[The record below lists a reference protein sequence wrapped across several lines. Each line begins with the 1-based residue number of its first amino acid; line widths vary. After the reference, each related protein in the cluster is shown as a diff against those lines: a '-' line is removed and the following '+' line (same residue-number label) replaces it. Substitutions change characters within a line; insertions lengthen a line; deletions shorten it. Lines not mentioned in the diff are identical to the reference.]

1 MKHRVPGAI
10 ATAVLVAA
18 ALAYL
23 AAGGYGY
30 ALGSIALAL
39 TMSGLVWHR
48 SRRLAAESALLDHVS
63 AELIAAREIEDI
75 WARAATTL
83 GRFLQASRVVVYCR
97 DERDVYR
104 LWKQYSA
111 DHVRPFDV
119 GASLSASPFEMGSRS
134 GRVCTLV
141 CVGAADGKRIALAVY
156 PANAA
161 RVDFIDRFAQHVNR
175 IAEVVGHCQSES
187 RLAEARSGLLRY
199 AHALAS
205 AHESET
211 VLDLAVSAGPT
222 LAGGERGAVFVESA
236 SVGWR
241 TAFEKGFGAELT
253 PAFLSR
259 LLSRLDEA
267 VGRRGPLRL
276 DEPDAALLVVPM
288 FHGRELM
295 GVLLLGR
302 AGSSPVWDDA
312 DFEAAKIL
320 GQLTA
325 TALKNARQLEA
336 LSTVIAGQGEIADR
350 SFDLHVTLD
359 ESGTI
364 RGCNAQASRAF
375 GSSPPDLVGRRFEDL
390 VDRDFVHRWRQ
401 LQRELF
407 RKGSLSQISTKLR
420 TDDENDI
427 EVVVNAFA
435 PSAEEARLV
444 MSNVTELR
452 RLENQLRH
460 SQRQEVLGLL
470 ASGVAHDLNNVLGG
484 VLGYASLA
492 RHQTQDP
499 RVTKYVETIERTAMR
514 GASLTGRLLSSSRKS
529 SPRHEPVSLNQL
541 IGETLELLA
550 HSMPKSIRI
559 ETSLDPSVRVIMA
572 DSAQLQQI
580 LLNLAINARDAMRD
594 GGIMRL
600 STRLE
605 TVDARVRISVQ
616 DTGVGMDS
624 KVLERLY
631 EPFFS
636 TKGPKG
642 TGLGL
647 SVVYGIVKSLS
658 GDIRVQSS
666 PGRGTRFD
674 VFLPC
679 RWADEAATACE
690 VDEPVGHG
698 ELILLVDDEEVLR
711 DLGKD
716 ILETHGY
723 RVHVV
728 SSGEE
733 AVDFIQRAKE
743 SVALVVLDLVM
754 PGIDGGETY
763 RRLRHLDAGLPVL
776 LSSGLTAEKSVE
788 EILSD
793 RATAFLEKPYGQ
805 TELARAVRSTILRK
819 GRSTVVH

>member
-10 ATAVLVAA
+10 ATFVLVV

-23 AAGGYGY
+23 ATAGLGY
-30 ALGSIALAL
+30 AVASVALAFTL
-39 TMSGLVWHR
+39 SGLVWGR
-48 SRRLAAESALLDHVS
+48 SRRLAAESSLLEDVS
-63 AELIAAREIEDI
+63 AELIGAQGIDDV

-83 GRFLQASRVVVYCR
+83 GRFLEASRVVVYR
-97 DERDVYR
+97 RNERQVYR
-104 LWKQYSA
+104 LWKQYAS
-111 DHVRPFDV
+111 DDVRPFDD
-119 GASLSASPFEMGSRS
+119 GASLSASPFEMGRRP
-134 GRVCTLV
+134 GTPCTVVWL
-141 CVGAADGKRIALAVY
+141 GAADEKRVALAVY
-156 PANAA
+156 PAYPA
-161 RVDFIDRFAQHVNR
+161 RADFIDRFAEQVNR
-175 IAEVVGHCQSES
+175 IAEAVGRCRTES
-187 RLAEARSGLLRY
+187 RLGEVRSGLLRF

-205 AHESET
+205 AHEWET

-222 LAGGERGAVFVESA
+222 VAGCEKGAVFVESA

-259 LLSRLDEA
+259 LIARLDEA
-267 VGRRGPLRL
+267 VGQRGPLKPN
-276 DEPDAALLVVPM
+276 DVAGSLLVVPM

-302 AGSSPVWDDA
+302 TVSSPVWDDA
-312 DFEAAKIL
+312 DLEAARIL

-325 TALKNARQLEA
+325 TALKNARQSEA
-336 LSTVIAGQGEIADR
+336 LSTAIAGYDEIANR
-350 SFDLHVTLD
+350 SFDLHVMLD
-359 ESGTI
+359 ETGTI
-364 RGCNAQASRAF
+364 RSCNAQASRAF
-375 GSSPPDLVGRRFEDL
+375 GSSRLDLVGRRFEDL

-407 RKGSLSQISTKLR
+407 QKGSLSQVSTKLK
-420 TDDENDI
+420 TDDENDL
-427 EVVVNAFA
+427 EVVLNAFA
-435 PSAEEARLV
+435 PSPDEARLV
-444 MSNVTELR
+444 LNDVTELR

-492 RHQTQDP
+492 RYQTQDP

-514 GASLTGRLLSSSRKS
+514 GASLTGRLLSSSRRS
-529 SPRHEPVSLNQL
+529 SPRQEPVSLNQL

-550 HSMPKSIRI
+550 HSMPKNVRI

-594 GGIMRL
+594 GGVLRL

-605 TVDARVRISVQ
+605 TDARVCISVQ

-674 VFLPC
+674 VFLTC
-679 RWADEAATACE
+679 RWADEAAPARE

-698 ELILLVDDEEVLR
+698 ELVLLVDDEEVLR

-723 RVHVV
+723 RVQVV

-733 AVDFIQRAKE
+733 AVDFIRRSKE

-776 LSSGLTAEKSVE
+776 LSSGLTAEQSVE
-788 EILSD
+788 EILTD
-793 RATAFLEKPYGQ
+793 RATGFLEKPYGQ
-805 TELARAVRSTILRK
+805 SELARAVRSTILRK
-819 GRSTVVH
+819 RRSIVVH